1 MASALTPARRAVP
14 RIVIGLIAVGSL
26 TLATVPAAASPEDP
40 ETSAEAAA
48 LVSERAH
55 DLEVVAEQFNEARE
69 QLRAS
74 QDAAAQAARDV
85 AAAEATLAAARE
97 QVRSVARGAWTGDRL
112 TTLSAM
118 LTADSP
124 DELLDRV
131 GTLQAIADHTNGVL
145 GGAVQ
150 ATDSAAAARSA
161 AERTQAEAAAL
172 LDRVAAQQADLD
184 RQVATFQAVY
194 DRLAAEEQRAAREAA
209 ERHAAEETSAEAPT
223 PGPSEGS
230 SGETAPAAAPA
241 PAPWVAAAGGAA
253 RTAVDTALAQLGEPY
268 VWAAAGPDA
277 FDCSGLVQYAYAAA
291 GVRLPH
297 SSTMQSQLGTPVSRS
312 QLQPGDLVFF
322 YSPVS
327 HVGIYVG
334 DGQMVHAST
343 YGQPV
348 KVAPIDAMGGYNSAR
363 RIG

>member
-1 MASALTPARRAVP
+1 MASAPTPARRAVP
-14 RIVIGLIAVGSL
+14 RIVIGLIAAGGL
-26 TLATVPAAASPEDP
+26 TLTTVPAAASPEDP

-48 LVSERAH
+48 LVAERAH
-55 DLEVVAEQFNEARE
+55 DLEVVTERFNEARE
-69 QLRAS
+69 QLRAT

-85 AAAEATLAAARE
+85 AAAEAALAAARE
-97 QVRSVARGAWTGDRL
+97 QVRAVARGAWTGDRL
-112 TTLSAM
+112 TTLSAV

-161 AERTQAEAAAL
+161 AERTAAEAAAL

-209 ERHAAEETSAEAPT
+209 ERHTAEEAAAAQQQAAAAVAPT
-223 PGPSEGS
+223 P
-230 SGETAPAAAPA
+230 APR
-241 PAPWVAAAGGAA
+241 VAAAGGAA
-253 RTAVDTALAQLGEPY
+253 ATAVDTALAQLGDPY

-297 SSTMQSQLGTPVSRS
+297 SSRMQAQTGTPVSRS

-334 DGQMVHAST
+334 DEQMVHAST
-343 YGQPV
+343 SGQPV
-348 KVAPIDAMGGYNSAR
+348 EVASIDSMGGYNSAR

>member
-1 MASALTPARRAVP
+1 MASAPTPARRAVP
-14 RIVIGLIAVGSL
+14 RMLIGLIAAGGL
-26 TLATVPAAASPEDP
+26 TLTTVPAAAAPEDP

-48 LVSERAH
+48 LVAERAH
-55 DLEVVAEQFNEARE
+55 DLEVVTERFNEARE
-69 QLRAS
+69 QLRVT

-85 AAAEATLAAARE
+85 AAAETALAAARD

-124 DELLDRV
+124 DQLLDRV

-145 GGAVQ
+145 GGAQQ
-150 ATDSAAAARSA
+150 ATDAAAAARSA

-194 DRLAAEEQRAAREAA
+194 DRLVAEEQRAAREAA
-209 ERHAAEETSAEAPT
+209 ERHAAEEAAAATPAPS
-223 PGPSEGS
+223 GGS
-230 SGETAPAAAPA
+230 GGDAPAAP
-241 PAPWVAAAGGAA
+241 PPRVAAAGGPA
-253 RTAVDTALAQLGEPY
+253 RTAVDTAFAQLGDPY

-277 FDCSGLVQYAYAAA
+277 FDCSGLVQYAYAGA

-297 SSTMQSQLGTPVSRS
+297 SSRLQAQTGTPVPRS

-327 HVGIYVG
+327 HVGIYIG
-334 DGQMVHAST
+334 NGQMVHAPTS
-343 YGQPV
+343 GDVV
-348 KVAPIDAMGGYNSAR
+348 KVASIDVMGSITAMR
-363 RIG
+363 HIG

>member
-14 RIVIGLIAVGSL
+14 RIVIGLIAAGSL
-26 TLATVPAAASPEDP
+26 TLTTVPAAAGPEDP

-48 LVSERAH
+48 LVAERAH
-55 DLEVVAEQFNEARE
+55 DLEVVTEQFNEARE

-97 QVRSVARGAWTGDRL
+97 QVRSVARSAWTGDRL

-209 ERHAAEETSAEAPT
+209 ERHAAEETAAAPT
-223 PGPSEGS
+223 PAPSAGS
-230 SGETAPAAAPA
+230 SGGTAPAAAAPA
-241 PAPWVAAAGGAA
+241 PAPRVAAAGGAA
-253 RTAVDTALAQLGEPY
+253 RTAVDTALAQLGDPY
-268 VWAAAGPDA
+268 V
-277 FDCSGLVQYAYAAA
+277 
-291 GVRLPH
+291 
-297 SSTMQSQLGTPVSRS
+297 
-312 QLQPGDLVFF
+312 
-322 YSPVS
+322 
-327 HVGIYVG
+327 
-334 DGQMVHAST
+334 
-343 YGQPV
+343 
-348 KVAPIDAMGGYNSAR
+348 
-363 RIG
+363 